1 MNSLFRN
8 FALSLLKGSTRLI
21 VELLH
26 RFHYGR
32 KILYQ
37 IHEAIRSNWLSVKH
51 DEVDMKFFVPNR
63 KNYFRAITF
72 STKEPETL
80 EWINSFKKDSIFWDI
95 GANIGLYSIY
105 SAIKKDCNVFSFEP
119 SVFNLELLARNININ
134 NLSNRISIIP
144 IPLDKSN
151 SLSEMEFVSTELG
164 GALSSFK
171 HKIGHD
177 GKSFKS
183 IFQYS
188 IIGLSMDEV
197 SKLSIPS
204 PDYVKIDV
212 DGIEHFILE
221 GGVKILKSV
230 RSILI
235 EINDDFKEQS
245 MKCNSILTDLK
256 FKLLKKQHGD
266 RYDNI
271 NSKSKNTFNQIWVN
285 QAISNDSI
293 L

>member
-1 MNSLFRN
+1 MLRN
-8 FALSLLKGSTRLI
+8 FTLSLLKGSTRI
-21 VELLH
+21 FVELLH

-37 IHEAIRSNWLSVKH
+37 INQAIHSNWLSITH
-51 DEVDMKFFVPNR
+51 DNIEMKFFVPNR
-63 KNYFRAITF
+63 MNYFRAITF

-80 EWINSFKKDSIFWDI
+80 EWINSFEKNSIFWDI

-105 SAIKKDCNVFSFEP
+105 SAKKKNCSVFSFEP
-119 SVFNLELLARNININ
+119 SVFNLELLARNINLN
-134 NLSNRISIIP
+134 HLSKLISIIP

-151 SLSEMEFVSTELG
+151 SLSEMQFSSTDLG
-164 GALSSFK
+164 GALSSFN

-177 GKSFKS
+177 GKNFKS

-188 IIGLSMDEV
+188 IIGLSMDEI
-197 SKLSIPS
+197 SELSVPS

-221 GGVKILKSV
+221 GGEKILKSCK
-230 RSILI
+230 SILI

-245 MKCNSILTDLK
+245 ITCNQILTDLK
-256 FKLLKKQHGD
+256 FKLLKKEHGE
-266 RYDNI
+266 RYDNN
-271 NSKSKNTFNQIWVN
+271 NSISKNTYNQIWVN
-285 QAISNDSI
+285 NAINN
-293 L
+293 